1 MTPPRHVR
9 QPGPPSAAR
18 VDCVPAGA
26 VAIEAILPAGELLL
40 DALASLLATSRV
52 ESACLTL
59 SGGAFGPFGY
69 VIPALSVDG
78 ARAAF
83 YSQPARP
90 AGESRLE
97 LATVTVG
104 RRDGR
109 PWFHCHA
116 IWDEP
121 DGRRG
126 CGHVLPDETV
136 IAAPIQAR
144 GAGIV
149 GACFQVVADEETGFS
164 LFKPRATGA
173 PPPLYARPSLA
184 VRLAPNQDLTEALER
199 AGRKARFRRA
209 VLAGGVASTIGAR
222 FADAPA
228 IDGFATELLVRRGLV
243 RCAPDAGAATELD
256 IVIVD
261 LHGAIGAGRLLAGDN
276 PVLMTFEGLLE
287 EA

>member
-1 MTPPRHVR
+1 MTPRQVR
-9 QPGPPSAAR
+9 QPGPPAAAR
-18 VDCVPAGA
+18 ADCVPAGA
-26 VAIEAILPAGELLL
+26 VAIEATLPAGERLL
-40 DALASLLATSRV
+40 DSLANLLATSQV

-69 VIPALSVDG
+69 VIPALSADG

-83 YSQPARP
+83 YSEAVRP
-90 AGESRLE
+90 AGETRLE

-116 IWDEP
+116 VWDEA

-126 CGHVLPDETV
+126 CGHVLPDETL
-136 IAAPIQAR
+136 IAAPIQVR

-164 LFKPRATGA
+164 LFKPRATGT
-173 PPPLYARPSLA
+173 PPPPGARPALA

-199 AGRKARFRRA
+199 AGREAGFLRA
-209 VLAGGVASTIGAR
+209 LVAGGVASVIGAR

-243 RCAPDAGAATELD
+243 RCAPEAGAATELD

-287 EA
+287 QV